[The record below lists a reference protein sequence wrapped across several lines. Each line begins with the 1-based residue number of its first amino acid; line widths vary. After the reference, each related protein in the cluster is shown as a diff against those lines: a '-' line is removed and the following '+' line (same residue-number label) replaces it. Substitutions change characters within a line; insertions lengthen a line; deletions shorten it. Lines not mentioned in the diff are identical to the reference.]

1 MDRWPNLFVV
11 GASKAGTTAL
21 HAYLDQIPEIYMSK
35 TKEPNYFSVKTISDK
50 SFLRPIRDKERY
62 LSLFKKA
69 KGQKFLGEASPT
81 YLSDSEAPKLIHK
94 VVPNAYIIISLRDP
108 VERFFSHYLMLFSIG
123 RLKKSF
129 SEACIDS
136 LKIRK
141 FDPNKTILR
150 LSGSLYSDY
159 VKRYLEIFG
168 PKQVK
173 IIIFEEFIKNTK
185 KTMEEILDFLEI
197 NRTVGDLGDK
207 KYNPYSSPR
216 VPFTQSLMTSDS
228 VRKIVNY
235 NLVPFKTRKFIR
247 EKILFKSA
255 SKPKMQENDRR
266 TLVNYY
272 QEDVKKLEEILGRK
286 LPWKN
291 FNS

>member
-1 MDRWPNLFVV
+1 MDRWPNLFIV
-11 GASKAGTTAL
+11 GAPKAGTTSIYE
-21 HAYLDQIPEIYMSK
+21 YLKRISDIYLPS
-35 TKEPNYFSVKTISDK
+35 TKEPNYFSVKTVPDN
-50 SFLRPIRDKERY
+50 SFVRPIRNKEKY
-62 LSLFKKA
+62 LDLFKKS
-69 KGQKFLGEASPT
+69 KDQKIVGEASPN
-81 YLSDSEAPKLIHK
+81 YLSDPEAPKLIHK
-94 VVPNAYIIISLRDP
+94 AVPNAYIIILLRDP

-123 RLKKSF
+123 RLKKTF
-129 SEACIDS
+129 EDACSDS
-136 LKIRK
+136 LKIGK
-141 FDPNKTILR
+141 FDHNKTILR
-150 LSGSLYSDY
+150 LSTSLYSDD

-185 KTMEEILDFLEI
+185 KTMKEILDFLEI
-197 NRTVGDLGDK
+197 NRTVDDFGDK

-216 VPFTQSLMTSDS
+216 VPFTQSIMTSDS